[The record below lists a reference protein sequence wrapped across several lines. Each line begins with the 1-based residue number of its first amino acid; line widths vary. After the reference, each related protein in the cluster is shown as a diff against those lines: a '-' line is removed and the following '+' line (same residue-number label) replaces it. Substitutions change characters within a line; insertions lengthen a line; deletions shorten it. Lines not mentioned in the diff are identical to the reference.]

1 MGLGY
6 FKGEPGTYILR
17 YRNGRLVDHGPGLT
31 FFYLPF
37 NSTIAAIPAVSQ
49 DAPFIFHETTADFQE
64 IAIQGQLSYRLV
76 RPLELSEMLDFSIEP
91 GNGAYR
97 SRDPEK
103 LVQRIVNAVQLN
115 TRSGISAMPMEEA
128 LRSVKDLAE
137 SVLAAV
143 REAPGL
149 AEMGVA
155 VDSLHFTSVKA
166 SPEMQKALEADFRES
181 LQQRADQA
189 IYARRK
195 AAVDEESKI
204 SRRELES
211 EVELEERRRDLVDT
225 QARNQLALAEADA
238 KAEELRLAAYGEL
251 SPQVLV
257 GLAMRDWAGKGAEIG
272 SLNLSPDLVSQ
283 LVGWMG
289 RKEAS

>member
-1 MGLGY
+1 MSLGY
-6 FKGEPGTYILR
+6 FKGEPGNYILR

-31 FFYLPF
+31 FVYLTF
-37 NSTIAAIPAVSQ
+37 NTTIATIPVVSQ
-49 DAPFIFHETTADFQE
+49 DAPFIFKETTADFQE
-64 IAIQGQLSYRLV
+64 IAVQGQLSYRLV
-76 RPLELSEMLDFSIEP
+76 KPLELSGMLDFSIEP
-91 GNGAYR
+91 RTGAWR
-97 SRDPEK
+97 GRDPEK
-103 LVQRIVNAVQLN
+103 LIQRIVNAVQLN
-115 TRSGISAMPMEEA
+115 TRTGISAMPMEEA
-128 LRSVKDLAE
+128 LRGVRDLAE

-143 REAPGL
+143 RNAPGL

-155 VDSLHFTSVKA
+155 VESLHFSSVRA
-166 SPEMQKALEADFRES
+166 SPEMQKAMEADFRES

-225 QARNQLALAEADA
+225 QARYQLALAEADA

-257 GLAMRDWAGKGAEIG
+257 GLAMRDWAGKGAKIG

-289 RKEAS
+289 RKEA

>member
-6 FKGEPGTYILR
+6 FKGEPGNYILR

-37 NSTIAAIPAVSQ
+37 NTTIAAIPAVSQ

-76 RPLELSEMLDFSIEP
+76 KPLELSGMLDFSIEP
-91 GNGAYR
+91 RNGAYR

-115 TRSGISAMPMEEA
+115 TRSGVSAMPMEES

-143 REAPGL
+143 RNALGL
-149 AEMGVA
+149 AEAGVA
-155 VDSLHFTSVKA
+155 VESLHFTSVQA

-238 KAEELRLAAYGEL
+238 KAEELKLAPYGEL
-251 SPQVLV
+251 SPQVLI
-257 GLAMRDWAGKGAEIG
+257 GLAMRDWAGTGAKIG

>member
-1 MGLGY
+1 MMGLGY
-6 FKGEPGTYILR
+6 FKGEPGNYILR
-17 YRNGRLVDHGPGLT
+17 YRNGRLVDQGPGLT

-37 NSTIAAIPAVSQ
+37 NTTIAAIPAVSQ
-49 DAPFIFHETTADFQE
+49 DAPFIFRETTADFQE

-76 RPLELSEMLDFSIEP
+76 KPLELSEMLDFSIEP
-91 GNGAYR
+91 GNGASR
-97 SRDPEK
+97 GRDPEK

-115 TRSGISAMPMEEA
+115 TRSGVSAMPMEEA

-143 REAPGL
+143 RNAPGL

-155 VDSLHFTSVKA
+155 VESLHFSSVQA
-166 SPEMQKALEADFRES
+166 SPEMQKAMEADFRES

-195 AAVDEESKI
+195 AAVDEEGKI

-238 KAEELRLAAYGEL
+238 KAEELRLAPYGEL

-257 GLAMRDWAGKGAEIG
+257 GLAMRDWAGKGARIG
-272 SLNLSPDLVSQ
+272 SLNLSPDLISQ

-289 RKEAS
+289 RKEA

>member
-6 FKGEPGTYILR
+6 FKGEPGNYILR
-17 YRNGRLVDHGPGLT
+17 YRNGKLVDHGPGLT

-37 NSTIAAIPAVSQ
+37 NTTIAMIPVVSQ
-49 DAPFIFHETTADFQE
+49 DAPFIFREATADFQE
-64 IAIQGQLSYRLV
+64 VAIQGQLSYRLV
-76 RPLELSEMLDFSIEP
+76 KPLELAGMLDFSIEP
-91 GNGAYR
+91 HNGAYR
-97 SRDPEK
+97 GRDPDK
-103 LVQRIVNAVQLN
+103 LIQRIVNAVQLN

-128 LRSVKDLAE
+128 LRSVKDLAD
-137 SVLAAV
+137 SVLTAV

-149 AEMGVA
+149 AELGVA
-155 VDSLHFTSVKA
+155 VESLHFVSVKA
-166 SPEMQKALEADFRES
+166 SPEMQNALEADFRES

-238 KAEELRLAAYGEL
+238 KAEEMRLAAYGEL

-257 GLAMRDWAGKGAEIG
+257 GLAMRDWAAKGSKIG

-289 RKEAS
+289 RKES

>member
-6 FKGEPGTYILR
+6 FKGEPGNYILR

-37 NSTIAAIPAVSQ
+37 NTTIAAIPAVSQ

-76 RPLELSEMLDFSIEP
+76 KPLELSGMLDFSIEP
-91 GNGAYR
+91 RNGAYR

-115 TRSGISAMPMEEA
+115 TRSGVSAMPMEES

-143 REAPGL
+143 RNALGL
-149 AEMGVA
+149 AEAGVA
-155 VDSLHFTSVKA
+155 VESLHFTSVQA

-238 KAEELRLAAYGEL
+238 KAEELKLAPYGEL

-257 GLAMRDWAGKGAEIG
+257 GLAMRDWAGKGAKIG

>member
-1 MGLGY
+1 MSLGY
-6 FKGEPGTYILR
+6 FKGEPNSYILR

-31 FFYLPF
+31 FVYLPF
-37 NSTIAAIPAVSQ
+37 NTTIAAIPAVSQ
-49 DAPFIFHETTADFQE
+49 DAPFIFREMTADFQE

-76 RPLELSEMLDFSIEP
+76 KPLELSEMLDFSIEP
-91 GNGAYR
+91 RTGAWR
-97 SRDPEK
+97 GQDPEK
-103 LVQRIVNAVQLN
+103 LIQRVVNAVQLN
-115 TRSGISAMPMEEA
+115 TRSGVSAMPMEEA
-128 LRSVKDLAE
+128 LRSVKDLADT
-137 SVLAAV
+137 VLTAV
-143 REAPGL
+143 QEAPGL

-155 VDSLHFTSVKA
+155 VESLHFSSVQA

-211 EVELEERRRDLVDT
+211 EVELEERRSDLVDT
-225 QARNQLALAEADA
+225 QAQNQLTLAEADA
-238 KAEELRLAAYGEL
+238 KAEELRLAPLGEL

-257 GLAMRDWAGKGAEIG
+257 GLAMRDWAASGAEIG

-289 RKEAS
+289 RKEA

>member
-6 FKGEPGTYILR
+6 FKGEPGNYVLR

-37 NSTIAAIPAVSQ
+37 NSTIATIPVASQ
-49 DAPFIFHETTADFQE
+49 DAPFIFRETTADFQE

-76 RPLELSEMLDFSIEP
+76 KPLELSGMLDFSIEP
-91 GNGAYR
+91 GNGAWR

-115 TRSGISAMPMEEA
+115 ARSGVSAMPMEEA
-128 LRSVKDLAE
+128 LGRVKDLAD

-143 REAPGL
+143 RDAPGL

-155 VDSLHFTSVKA
+155 VESLHFTSVQA

-195 AAVDEESKI
+195 AAVEEESKI
-204 SRRELES
+204 SRRELDS
-211 EVELEERRRDLVDT
+211 EVDLEQRRSDLVDT

-238 KAEELRLAAYGEL
+238 KAEELKLAPYGEL
-251 SPQVLV
+251 SPQVLI
-257 GLAMRDWAGKGAEIG
+257 GLAMRDWAGSGAEIG

-289 RKEAS
+289 RKQA

>member
-6 FKGEPGTYILR
+6 FKGEPGNYILR
-17 YRNGRLVDHGPGLT
+17 YRGGELVAHGEGLT

-37 NSTIAAIPAVSQ
+37 NTTIATIPIVSQ
-49 DAPFIFHETTADFQE
+49 DAPFIFKEATADFQE
-64 IAIQGQLSYRLV
+64 VAIQGQLSYRLV
-76 RPLELSEMLDFSIEP
+76 KPLELSRMLDFSIEP
-91 GNGAYR
+91 RNGAYR
-97 SRDPEK
+97 GRDPDK
-103 LVQRIVNAVQLN
+103 LIQRIVNAVQLN
-115 TRSGISAMPMEEA
+115 TRSGVSAMPMEEA
-128 LRSVKDLAE
+128 LRSVKDLADT
-137 SVLAAV
+137 VLAAV

-149 AEMGVA
+149 SEMGVA
-155 VDSLHFTSVKA
+155 VESLHFSSVKA
-166 SPEMQKALEADFRES
+166 SPEMQNALEADFRES

-211 EVELEERRRDLVDT
+211 EVELEERRSDLVDT
-225 QARNQLALAEADA
+225 QARNQLTLAEADA
-238 KAEELRLAAYGEL
+238 KAEELKLAPYGEL

-257 GLAMRDWAGKGAEIG
+257 GLAMRDWAAKGAEIG
-272 SLNLSPDLVSQ
+272 SLNLSPDLVGQ

-289 RKEAS
+289 RKES

>member
-1 MGLGY
+1 MLMRY
-6 FKGEPGTYILR
+6 FKGKPSSYILR

-37 NSTIAAIPAVSQ
+37 NTTIAAIPAASQ
-49 DAPFIFHETTADFQE
+49 DAPFIFREVTGDFQE
-64 IAIQGQLSYRLV
+64 VAIQGQLSYRLV
-76 RPLELSEMLDFSIEP
+76 KPLELSEMLDFSIEP
-91 GNGAYR
+91 RNGAWR

-103 LVQRIVNAVQLN
+103 LVQRVVNAVQFN
-115 TRSGISAMPMEEA
+115 TRSGIGTMPMEDA
-128 LRSVKDLAE
+128 LQSAKDLAE

-143 REAPGL
+143 REAPSL

-155 VDSLHFTSVKA
+155 VESLHFASVKA
-166 SPEMQKALEADFRES
+166 TPEMQKALEADFRES

-204 SRRELES
+204 SRRELDS

-238 KAEELRLAAYGEL
+238 KAEELRLAPYGEL
-251 SPQVLV
+251 SPQVLI
-257 GLAMRDWAGKGAEIG
+257 GLAMRDWAGKGAKIG

>member
-1 MGLGY
+1 MFVRY
-6 FKGEPGTYILR
+6 FKGEPSSYILR

-31 FFYLPF
+31 FFYMPF
-37 NSTIAAIPAVSQ
+37 DTTVAAIPAASQ
-49 DAPFIFHETTADFQE
+49 DAPFIFKETTADFQE

-76 RPLELSEMLDFSIEP
+76 RPMELAEMLDFSISPES
-91 GNGAYR
+91 GAYR

-103 LVQRIVNAVQLN
+103 LVQRVVNAVQLN
-115 TRSGISAMPMEEA
+115 TRSGVSAMSMEEA
-128 LRSVKDLAE
+128 LRSVKDLAD
-137 SVLAAV
+137 SVLDSV
-143 REAPGL
+143 RAAPGL
-149 AEMGVA
+149 AHMGVEF
-155 VDSLHFTSVKA
+155 DGLHFSSVRA
-166 SPEMQKALEADFRES
+166 TPEMQKALEADYRES

-238 KAEELRLAAYGEL
+238 KAEELRLAPYGEL
-251 SPQVLV
+251 SPQVLI

-289 RKEAS
+289 RKEAP

>member
-1 MGLGY
+1 MFFRY
-6 FKGEPGTYILR
+6 FKGDPSSYVLR
-17 YRNGRLVDHGPGLT
+17 YRNGRLLKHGPGLT
-31 FFYLPF
+31 FFYAPY
-37 NSTIAAIPAVSQ
+37 NTTIAAIPAASQ

-204 SRRELES
+204 SRRELDS

>member
-1 MGLGY
+1 MFLRY
-6 FKGEPGTYILR
+6 FKGEPSSYVLR
-17 YRNGRLVDHGPGLT
+17 YRNGRLAAHGAGLT

-37 NSTIAAIPAVSQ
+37 NTTIATIPAASQ
-49 DAPFIFHETTADFQE
+49 DAPFIFRETTADFQE
-64 IAIQGQLSYRLV
+64 IAIQGQLSYRLAK
-76 RPLELSEMLDFSIEP
+76 PLELSQMLDFSIDP
-91 GNGAYR
+91 KSGAWR
-97 SRDPEK
+97 GRDPEK

-115 TRSGISAMPMEEA
+115 TRSGVSALPMEAA
-128 LRSVKDLAE
+128 LRRVKDLAD
-137 SVLAAV
+137 SVLEHV
-143 REAPGL
+143 RAAPGL
-149 AEMGVA
+149 AAMGVT
-155 VDSLHFTSVKA
+155 VESLHFSNVTA
-166 SPEMQKALEADFRES
+166 SPDMQKALEADYRES

-204 SRRELES
+204 SRRELDS

-238 KAEELRLAAYGEL
+238 KAEEMRLAPYGEL
-251 SPQVLV
+251 APQILI
-257 GLAMRDWAGKGAEIG
+257 GLAMRDWAGTGAKIG

-289 RKEAS
+289 QKEAS

>member
-1 MGLGY
+1 MLMRY
-6 FKGEPGTYILR
+6 FKGDPSSYILR
-17 YRNGRLVDHGPGLT
+17 YRNGRLIDHGPGLT

-37 NSTIAAIPAVSQ
+37 NTTIAAIPAASQ
-49 DAPFIFHETTADFQE
+49 DAPFIFHEVTGDFQE

-76 RPLELSEMLDFSIEP
+76 KPVELSEMLDFSIEP
-91 GNGAYR
+91 RNGAWR

-103 LVQRIVNAVQLN
+103 LVQRVVNAVQFN

-128 LRSVKDLAE
+128 LRSVKDLAD
-137 SVLAAV
+137 SVLASV
-143 REAPGL
+143 RKAPGL

-155 VDSLHFTSVKA
+155 VESLHFSSVKA
-166 SPEMQKALEADFRES
+166 TPEMQKALEADFRES

-204 SRRELES
+204 SRRELDS

-238 KAEELRLAAYGEL
+238 KAEELRLAPYGEL
-251 SPQVLV
+251 SPQVLI
-257 GLAMRDWAGKGAEIG
+257 GLAMRDWAAKGAKIG